1 MRSVTDGYTNA
12 GGKLLSLHPT
22 DTYWLGRARRTTGP
36 KRLAEKALFYR
47 KALEALP
54 SEMTR
59 LELAETYYRMQCY
72 DAADAL
78 ILKVLEEDPSAGQA
92 WYLLGLTALAR
103 GDEITSQNAFDR
115 CMRLSPLSQAAVNS
129 QTMLLDYAWSRGE
142 RIPVLGFRSDCLLRK
157 AGEKDH
163 GPERAA
169 LCILACLRHPGPRA
183 LLALVTEEAR
193 EHPAFCLALL
203 PYVYKSRAL
212 RLDACL
218 CGAICLSRLGRN
230 PLPCL
235 YAASLMAASAA
246 DVERLT
252 KAALEAGQADFILAH
267 LDGLLREAPFSS
279 GLMLLKALCLE
290 KKGALKEA
298 GALRAAAG
306 RTAPEGMPAGDCAG
320 KLKRMAVYHNRLR
333 SGQLNR
339 LLHRLAVFRA
349 DLDPSA
355 LYRIA
360 VPLYRGMNRDA
371 RRNMEK
377 TSFRPW
383 DTAFALCVALRTGR
397 PEAAPRLPEG
407 QRRFI
412 LRQVRRMDRGLYRFA
427 RSLPSERGTRG
438 GISKRGST

>member
-1 MRSVTDGYTNA
+1 MTDRPA
-12 GGKLLSLHPT
+12 DRDGKLLSLHPT

-78 ILKVLEEDPSAGQA
+78 ILEVLDQDPSAGQA

-115 CMRLSPLSQAAVNS
+115 CMRLSPLSQAAVNAQS
-129 QTMLLDYAWSRGE
+129 MLLDYAWSRGE
-142 RIPVLGFRSDCLLRK
+142 RIPTLGFRSDCLLRK
-157 AGEKDH
+157 ARKKEP
-163 GPERAA
+163 GPERTA
-169 LCILACLRHPGPRA
+169 LCVRACLRHPGPRA
-183 LLALVTEEAR
+183 LLALVAEEAR
-193 EHPAFCLALL
+193 EYPAFCLALL
-203 PYVYKSRAL
+203 PYVYKNRAL

-218 CGAICLSRLGRN
+218 YGAVCLSRLGRN

-235 YAASLMAASAA
+235 YAASLSAASAG

-252 KAALEAGQADFILAH
+252 KAALEAGQTDFILAH
-267 LDGLLREAPFSS
+267 LDNLLREAPFSS
-279 GLMLLKALCLE
+279 GLMLLKARCLE
-290 KKGALKEA
+290 KKGAFGEA
-298 GALRAAAG
+298 GALRAAAEHA
-306 RTAPEGMPAGDCAG
+306 APEGAQARDCAG
-320 KLKRMAVYHNRLR
+320 ELKRMAVYHSRLR
-333 SGQLNR
+333 RGQLNR

-349 DLDPSA
+349 DLDPAA

-397 PEAAPRLPEG
+397 PEAAPSLPEG
-407 QRRFI
+407 RRRFI
-412 LRQVRRMDRGLYRFA
+412 LRQVRRVDRELYRLAGSLPAAKGARGRGL
-427 RSLPSERGTRG
+427 S
-438 GISKRGST
+438 